1 MTVPFVSIIVPC
13 RNEVRYLGPC
23 LDSILGSLFPR
34 HRLEVLVA
42 DGMSTDGTREL
53 AAEYARRYATVSVV
67 ENPRR
72 ITPTGLNRALAA
84 ARGDVIVRMDAH
96 VVYPP
101 EYVPRLVAALEET
114 GADNV
119 GGVVVTR
126 PGGDTPVA
134 RAIAV
139 ALSHPFGVGNSYFR
153 IGTSVRRQVDTVPF
167 GCYRREVFNRVGP
180 FDEEMVRGQDEEL
193 NHRLLRRGG
202 RIVLLPDV
210 VSYYYARAS
219 LRDVTR
225 MYYQYGYYKPLVVR
239 KVGAVLTVRQLVPA
253 AFVATLCTA
262 GALAPWSLLARAVF
276 VTIAAAYAGAVAI
289 AAAHTLPRLSPR
301 AATWLLAVFPAMHV
315 SYGVG
320 FLRRVAELLLGPFR
334 RATPAI
340 DDSLSRSG

>member
-1 MTVPFVSIIVPC
+1 MSVPFVSIIIPC
-13 RNEVRYLGPC
+13 RNEARYLGPC
-23 LDSILGSLFPR
+23 LDSILGSAFPI

-53 AAEYARRYATVSVV
+53 AAAYARRYATVRVV

-72 ITPTGLNRALAA
+72 ITPTALNRALAA

-101 EYVPRLVAALEET
+101 EYVPRLVAALAET

-134 RAIAV
+134 RAIAA
-139 ALSHPFGVGNSYFR
+139 ALAHPFGVGNSYFR
-153 IGTSVRRQVDTVPF
+153 IGTRVARRVDTVPF
-167 GCYRREVFNRVGP
+167 GCYRREVFDRVGP
-180 FDEEMVRGQDEEL
+180 FDEELVRGQDEEL

-219 LRDVTR
+219 LRDVAR
-225 MYYQYGYYKPLVVR
+225 MFFQYGYYKPLVVQ

-253 AFVATLCTA
+253 AFVGTLGA
-262 GALAPWSLLARAVF
+262 AAALAPWIPPARVALVA
-276 VTIAAAYAGAVAI
+276 IAATYAGAVAI
-289 AAAHTLPRLSPR
+289 AAAHALPRLGLR
-301 AATWLLAVFPAMHV
+301 AAAWLLAVFPAMHV

-320 FLRRVAELLLGPFR
+320 FLRRVAELLLRPLRG
-334 RATPAI
+334 ATPAI
-340 DDSLSRSG
+340 DDSLSRSA

>member
-1 MTVPFVSIIVPC
+1 MTVPFVSIIIPC
-13 RNEVRYLGPC
+13 RNEARYLGPC
-23 LDSILGSLFPR
+23 LDSILESAFPID
-34 HRLEVLVA
+34 RLEVLVA

-53 AAEYARRYATVSVV
+53 AAEYGRRYATVRVV
-67 ENPRR
+67 QNPRR
-72 ITPTGLNRALAA
+72 ITPTALNRALAA
-84 ARGDVIVRMDAH
+84 ARGEVIVRMDAH

-101 EYVPRLVAALEET
+101 EYVPRLVAALAET

-139 ALSHPFGVGNSYFR
+139 ALAHPFGVGNSYFR
-153 IGTSVRRQVDTVPF
+153 IGTRVPRLVDTVPF
-167 GCYRREVFNRVGP
+167 GCYRRAVFDWVGP
-180 FDEEMVRGQDEEL
+180 FDEELVRGQDEEL

-202 RIVLLPDV
+202 RILLLPDV

-219 LRDVTR
+219 LRDVAR
-225 MYYQYGYYKPLVVR
+225 MFFQYGYYKPLVVR

-253 AFVATLCTA
+253 GFVGTLGA
-262 GALAPWSLLARAVF
+262 AAALAPWIPLARVALVA
-276 VTIAAAYAGAVAI
+276 IAAAYASAVAI
-289 AAAHTLPRLSPR
+289 AAAQARPRLGLR
-301 AATWLLAVFPAMHV
+301 AAVWLLAVFPAMHV

-320 FLRRVAELLLGPFR
+320 FLRRVAELLLRPLR

-340 DDSLSRSG
+340 DDSLSRSA